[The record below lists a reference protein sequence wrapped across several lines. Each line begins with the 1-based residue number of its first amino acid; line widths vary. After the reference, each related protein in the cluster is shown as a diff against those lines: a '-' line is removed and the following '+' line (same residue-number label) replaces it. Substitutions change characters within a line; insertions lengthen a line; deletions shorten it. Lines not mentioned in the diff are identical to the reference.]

1 MPASCLLRIAKM
13 IKALIFDL
21 DGTLID
27 SEEQY
32 VTAWQQAVKRHQF
45 DLTHQDLLG
54 ICGISA
60 KEEID
65 YLFKRLKS
73 MDKVHL
79 AIESSKEIFL
89 TMAQEGA
96 VKLKPGIKEL
106 IDYCREKGIATA
118 LATSTYQPLARKYTD
133 HINGFSDHDF
143 DVMIFGD
150 MAAYG
155 KPDPEIFNL
164 AQQALN
170 IAKEDCLILEDSH
183 YGIMAANRAEIRV
196 AWIKDM
202 VDLTKYDEIS
212 IDLSFDDAHQVKE
225 WLIEHE

>member
-1 MPASCLLRIAKM
+1 M
-13 IKALIFDL
+13 IKALIFDM

-27 SEEQY
+27 SEEKY
-32 VTAWQQAVKRHQF
+32 VTAWQKAVELHHF

-54 ICGISA
+54 ICGIST
-60 KEEID
+60 KEEIE
-65 YLFKRLKS
+65 YLLKRLKS

-89 TMAQEGA
+89 SMAQQGM
-96 VKLKPGIKEL
+96 VKLKPGIREL
-106 IDYCREKGIATA
+106 IDFCKQKGITTA

-133 HINGFSDHDF
+133 HITGFNDSDF

-150 MAAYG
+150 MATHG

-164 AQQALN
+164 AQRALN
-170 IAKEDCLILEDSH
+170 IEKEDCLILEDSY
-183 YGIMAANRAEIRV
+183 YGIMAANRANIKAV
-196 AWIKDM
+196 WIKDM
-202 VDLTKYDEIS
+202 VDLAKFSDIS
-212 IDLSFDDAHQVKE
+212 IDLTFDDALQMKE